1 MTLAT
6 VISKLQSVSLAQM
19 FQELNKAAQEFE
31 DDEVE
36 VHIPRFSVQSDLSLA
51 YFLEEL
57 GMIDLF
63 DQQRAR
69 LDEISTNPTFL
80 SQVIHKVEI
89 RVNEEGTYAAATT
102 AGVFSNKATPPRFY
116 ANRPFLYLIVE
127 KQSNTVLFLG
137 QIYEPEG
144 FQA

>member
-1 MTLAT
+1 
-6 VISKLQSVSLAQM
+6 M
-19 FQELNKAAQEFE
+19 FAELHKAAQEFE
-31 DDEVE
+31 EDEVE
-36 VHIPRFSVQSDLSLA
+36 VHIPRFSVQSDITLA
-51 YFLEEL
+51 YFLENMGIL
-57 GMIDLF
+57 DLF

-89 RVNEEGTYAAATT
+89 RVNEEGTFAAATT

-116 ANRPFLYLIVE
+116 ANRPFLYIIVE

-144 FQA
+144 FRA